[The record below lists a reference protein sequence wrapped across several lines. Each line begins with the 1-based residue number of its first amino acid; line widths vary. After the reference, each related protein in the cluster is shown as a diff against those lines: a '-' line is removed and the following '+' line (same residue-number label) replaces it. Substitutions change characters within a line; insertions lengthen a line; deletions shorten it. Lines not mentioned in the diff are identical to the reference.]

1 MRLEDNIVSTA
12 TEYFQKCNKEIDW
25 DETGDTN
32 LISMREYNMIGQIIA
47 TQVSFWCLRR
57 LYNSCGS
64 NCDYMRDIMKSKISE
79 YELDYGKFIDFNE
92 ENIW

>member
-1 MRLEDNIVSTA
+1 MRLENNIVSTA
-12 TEYFQKCNKEIDW
+12 TEYFQKCNEEIDW
-25 DETGDTN
+25 DETGDPN
-32 LISMREYNMIGQIIA
+32 LISMREYNMVGQIIA

-57 LYNSCGS
+57 LSNSCES